1 MKMEKTIA
9 MEFVT
14 EIPLL
19 LSKGLRR
26 KYLLQ
31 YCCYVAIELQRHIL
45 QLVKIIT
52 NLLHICNEIATKI
65 ATVL

>member
-1 MKMEKTIA
+1 MEKTIA

-31 YCCYVAIELQRHIL
+31 YCCYVAILLLCCNRITTAYSAISQNYHKSIAYLQ
-45 QLVKIIT
+45 
-52 NLLHICNEIATKI
+52 
-65 ATVL
+65 